1 VNRRIVAYG
10 CSAAGVV
17 DPEGDGYRQHMPDAP
32 VSVEILHTVGCGH
45 WQTARDAVSRVA
57 EEVGVVVTLTD
68 TVVDTPEAARALR
81 FPGSPTVR
89 VRGRDVQPEAE
100 ERTDYGLG

>member
-1 VNRRIVAYG
+1 
-10 CSAAGVV
+10 
-17 DPEGDGYRQHMPDAP
+17 
-32 VSVEILHTVGCGH
+32 
-45 WQTARDAVSRVA
+45 
-57 EEVGVVVTLTD
+57 
-68 TVVDTPEAARALR
+68 VDTPEAARALR

>member
-1 VNRRIVAYG
+1 
-10 CSAAGVV
+10 
-17 DPEGDGYRQHMPDAP
+17 MPDTP

-45 WQTARDAVSRVA
+45 WQAARDAVRRVA
-57 EEVGVVVTLTD
+57 EEVGVAVTATD
-68 TVVDTPEAARALR
+68 TIVDTPEAAQALR

>member
-1 VNRRIVAYG
+1 
-10 CSAAGVV
+10 
-17 DPEGDGYRQHMPDAP
+17 MPDAP

-45 WQTARDAVSRVA
+45 WQAARDAVCRVA
-57 EEVGVVVTLTD
+57 EEVGVALTLTD
-68 TVVDTPEAARALR
+68 TVVDTLEAAQARH

-100 ERTDYGLG
+100 GRTDYGLG

>member
-1 VNRRIVAYG
+1 MNDV
-10 CSAAGVV
+10 
-17 DPEGDGYRQHMPDAP
+17 P
-32 VSVEILHTVGCGH
+32 VSVEILHTVGCGN
-45 WQTARDAVSRVA
+45 WQAARDAVYRVA
-57 EEVGVVVTLTD
+57 EEVGTTVTLAD

-100 ERTDYGLG
+100 ERADYGLG